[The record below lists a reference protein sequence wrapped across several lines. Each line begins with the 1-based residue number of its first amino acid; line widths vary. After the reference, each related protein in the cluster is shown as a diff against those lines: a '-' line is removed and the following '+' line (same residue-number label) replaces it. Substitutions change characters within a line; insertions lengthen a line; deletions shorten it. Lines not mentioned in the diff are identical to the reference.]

1 MAIFFIKKLHD
12 SYFLHIDT
20 QQKQRVFP
28 KIYALYTV
36 QCTSNSVHLSHLKRR
51 KLQFLNSFVF
61 QDLIA
66 PNKFAFLKDEAESA
80 SETED

>member
-36 QCTSNSVHLSHLKRR
+36 QCTSISHLKRR

>member
-61 QDLIA
+61 SGFDCPQQVCL
-66 PNKFAFLKDEAESA
+66 LER
-80 SETED
+80 